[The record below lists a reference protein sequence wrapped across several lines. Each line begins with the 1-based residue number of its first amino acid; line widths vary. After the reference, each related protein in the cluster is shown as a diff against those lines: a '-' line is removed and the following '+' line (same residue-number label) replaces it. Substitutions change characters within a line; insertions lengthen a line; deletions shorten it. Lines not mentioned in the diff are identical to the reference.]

1 MNQRPR
7 VFALIVTAVL
17 NDDDYTDLQ
26 DLSEIATVF
35 DGALSRGVRG
45 LNDLTVFELTEDD
58 MPNGPVWAEVQED
71 ARQQLRQ
78 LAGIPVAEGEAS

>member
-17 NDDDYTDLQ
+17 NDEDYTDPQ

-45 LNDLTVFELTEDD
+45 LNDLTVFELAADD
-58 MPNGPVWAEVQED
+58 VPNGPVWAEVQED
-71 ARQQLRQ
+71 AQQQLQ
-78 LAGIPVAEGEAS
+78 KLSASHGRDGNKA